1 MVDILLSTMHGCY
14 PEWVSQGPMRGRVIV
29 VDQCDSEGQDT
40 LDNGSLVLHTRDRGL
55 SRSRN
60 MALAHSDATY
70 CMFCD
75 NDIEVDFE
83 ALERL
88 NIRLDSGALAAEALV
103 TSHAAHRFLNTD
115 EDRLLGWRGISRA
128 SSWQIIVNR
137 AFLIAHDI
145 RMDEGFGL
153 GTKVDHGEEN
163 ILLADI
169 LRAGGR
175 IILVT
180 DQVVHHPDEGT
191 GYIFGPDILH
201 KKAHIFRR
209 MYGTF
214 WLIPFLGF
222 AIKNFD
228 KILKIRKVC

>member
-1 MVDILLSTMHGCY
+1 MVDILLSTMHGHY
-14 PEWVSQGPMRGRVIV
+14 PEWVSRATMHGRAIV
-29 VDQCDSEGQDT
+29 TDQCDSEGQDI
-40 LDNGSLVLHTRDRGL
+40 LDNGSLVLRTRERGL

-60 MALAHSDATY
+60 MALAHSDAKY

-75 NDIEVDFE
+75 NDIAVDFE

-88 NIRLDSGALAAEALV
+88 NTRLDSGALAAEAVV
-103 TSHAAHRFLNTD
+103 TSHAAHRFLNAE
-115 EDRLLGWRGISRA
+115 EDRPLGWRGISRVA
-128 SSWQIIVNR
+128 SWQIIVNR
-137 AFLIAHDI
+137 DFLTAHDI
-145 RMDEGFGL
+145 RMDNSFGL

-175 IILVT
+175 VILVT
-180 DQVVHHPDEGT
+180 DQVVYHPDEGT
-191 GYIFGPDILH
+191 GYIFGPDTLH
-201 KKAHIFRR
+201 KKSHIFQR

-222 AIKNFD
+222 AVRNFK
-228 KILKIRKVC
+228 KILKSIKV